1 MFHGLRGEW
10 AREFANATYEP
21 TIFIFALLVGAC
33 NFPVQAAISWVEMDS
48 SGAGLI
54 ARLLGCAPLLV
65 CSVLYFLFYSLFQS
79 KSYKSRAF
87 CQKQYGWFRLLHI
100 LAGSIASL
108 WAKVSIEIHRST
120 YGFSDPDQIHLK
132 LGYSVGS
139 YFTRTCIDT
148 DPNKTWTAR
157 KISDRSVGCNNAV
170 LGADIMC
177 LCGFS
182 CLLPAVF
189 SMPPRLALL
198 CNMLVFALV
207 AVALL
212 VCNTTGFQLF
222 SVLLVQLISGLSGA
236 FLAEICHNIEIQQF
250 LDSKRTAA
258 LAAKNRALLNAFIPK
273 SVVPRLV
280 NTNDGE
286 FICANISEVAI
297 MFCKVKS
304 YEELN
309 RDFSLQTFRV
319 FQDLFCKFDDAVQR
333 FGMYKY
339 QVQLPRLNIFCR
351 CDVTVSP
358 AAAASRGMVHCG
370 LSARRQALRRGRRPQ

>member
-1 MFHGLRGEW
+1 MTGSPLSLSVLFQIGPVAVTTPVAVTWG
-10 AREFANATYEP
+10 
-21 TIFIFALLVGAC
+21 IMALLVGASYGLTRRLTLR
-33 NFPVQAAISWVEMDS
+33 PSPAQTVLELVVGAIEAQITDVTRAD
-48 SGAGLI
+48 AQPYVALI
-54 ARLLGCAPLLV
+54 GTL
-65 CSVLYFLFYSLFQS
+65 FLFILTANWSSLVPGLEPPT
-79 KSYKSRAF
+79 A
-87 CQKQYGWFRLLHI
+87 HI
-100 LAGSIASL
+100 
-108 WAKVSIEIHRST
+108 E
-120 YGFSDPDQIHLK
+120 
-132 LGYSVGS
+132 
-139 YFTRTCIDT
+139 T
-148 DPNKTWTAR
+148 DA
-157 KISDRSVGCNNAV
+157 A
-170 LGADIMC
+170 
-177 LCGFS
+177 
-182 CLLPAVF
+182 
-189 SMPPRLALL
+189 LALI
-198 CNMLVFALV
+198 V

-258 LAAKNRALLNAFIPK
+258 LAAKNRALLYAFIPK